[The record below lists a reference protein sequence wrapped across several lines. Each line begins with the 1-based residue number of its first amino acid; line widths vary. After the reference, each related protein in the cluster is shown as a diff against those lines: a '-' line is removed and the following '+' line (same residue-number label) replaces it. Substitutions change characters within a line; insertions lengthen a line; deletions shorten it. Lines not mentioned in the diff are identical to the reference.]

1 MTETTDRLGHAVVG
15 VTPDNRFEGV
25 VALVTGAGRGIG
37 RAVSLAL
44 GQAGATVAVAARTSA
59 QIEAVAGEIVAAGG
73 HATAFYADVTELHA
87 AEQLI
92 QAVEREL
99 GPLHVL
105 VNAAGV
111 SPTYTS
117 AERITAEDYDL
128 IIATNLTAP
137 FRLSQ
142 AAGARM
148 LERSTGSITNIASI
162 GGLVALPKLAAYCAA
177 KAGLISMTR
186 AMALEW
192 ADRSVRVNAVAPA
205 YVPTELTNGL
215 IRHPEIGPTLIAQTP
230 MGRFGTTDQIARAVL
245 FLASEDADYITG
257 QTLAVDGGWT
267 IH

>member
-1 MTETTDRLGHAVVG
+1 MTETRDRLDPRVVPAS
-15 VTPDNRFEGV
+15 PDNRFEGV

-44 GQAGATVAVAARTSA
+44 GQAGATVALAARTTA
-59 QIEAVAGEIVAAGG
+59 EIEAVAGEIVAAGG
-73 HATAFYADVTELHA
+73 GASAYYADVTELHT
-87 AEQLI
+87 AENLI
-92 QAVEREL
+92 QAVEDDL
-99 GPLHVL
+99 GPLNVL

-142 AAGARM
+142 AAGGRM
-148 LERSTGSITNIASI
+148 LERGTGSITNIASI

-177 KAGLISMTR
+177 KAGLVSMTR

-192 ADRSVRVNAVAPA
+192 ADRCVRVNAVAPA
-205 YVPTELTNGL
+205 YVPTEMANGL
-215 IRHPEIGPTLIAQTP
+215 ISHPEIGPSLIAQTP
-230 MGRFGTTDQIARAVL
+230 MGRFGTTDEIARAVL
-245 FLASEDADYITG
+245 FLASDDAAYITG

>member
-1 MTETTDRLGHAVVG
+1 MTERLEPTAV
-15 VTPDNRFEGV
+15 TMAADNRFAGG

-44 GQAGATVAVAARTSA
+44 GQAGATVAVAARTTA
-59 QIEAVAGEIVAAGG
+59 EIEAVAAEIVAAGG
-73 HATAFYADVTELHA
+73 EASAYHADVTEIDT
-87 AEQLI
+87 AETLI
-92 QAVEREL
+92 QSVERDL

-128 IIATNLTAP
+128 ILATNLTAP

-148 LERSTGSITNIASI
+148 LDRGSGSITNIASI
-162 GGLVALPKLAAYCAA
+162 GGLVALPRLAAYCAA
-177 KAGLISMTR
+177 KAGLISLTR

-192 ADRSVRVNAVAPA
+192 ADRGVRVNAVAPA
-205 YVPTELTNGL
+205 YVPTTMANGL
-215 IRHPEIGPTLIAQTP
+215 ISHPEIGPSLIAQTP
-230 MGRFGTTDQIARAVL
+230 MRRFGTTDEIARAVL
-245 FLASEDADYITG
+245 FLASADAAYITG

>member
-1 MTETTDRLGHAVVG
+1 MTETTDRLDPTVVR
-15 VTPDNRFEGV
+15 VSPDNRFEGV

-44 GQAGATVAVAARTSA
+44 GQAGATVALAARTTA
-59 QIEAVAGEIVAAGG
+59 EIEAVAGEIVAAGG
-73 HATAFYADVTELHA
+73 DASAYYADVTVLDT
-87 AEQLI
+87 AENLI
-92 QAVEREL
+92 QAVEGDL

-148 LERSTGSITNIASI
+148 LERGSGSITNIASI

-205 YVPTELTNGL
+205 YVPTEMANGL
-215 IRHPEIGPTLIAQTP
+215 ISHPEIGPSLIAQTP
-230 MGRFGTTDQIARAVL
+230 MGRFGTTDEVARAVL
-245 FLASEDADYITG
+245 FLASDDAAYITG